1 MSVENACTFLTLA
14 AALVAL
20 SGCAPQEPRYRT
32 ESRASLQCP
41 AGHTKTCE
49 AKRIGRIRHG
59 TFARDTDRC
68 ACVPDTGP
76 ILQTPVIP
84 STRQD

>member
-1 MSVENACTFLTLA
+1 MSVEYACRILALA
-14 AALVAL
+14 AILVAI

-32 ESRASLQCP
+32 EQRASLKCP
-41 AGHTKTCE
+41 AGHTLTCE
-49 AKRIGRIRHG
+49 AKKIGRIRHG
-59 TFARDTDRC
+59 TFARDNDRC
-68 ACVPDTGP
+68 GCVPDSGP